1 MNLLEAR
8 DLARRER
15 RLQSYDE
22 TRARLRQALSELLP
36 GQRIILFGSLT
47 RRGVFHDRS
56 DIDIALFEEP
66 PGMNSWQ
73 LTGELMDRL
82 GRPVDVVLL
91 PACRFREKILREG
104 EPWTL

>member
-8 DLARRER
+8 DLARLHR

-22 TRARLRQALSELLP
+22 TRARLRRVLGELLP

-56 DIDIALFEEP
+56 DIDIALFEDP